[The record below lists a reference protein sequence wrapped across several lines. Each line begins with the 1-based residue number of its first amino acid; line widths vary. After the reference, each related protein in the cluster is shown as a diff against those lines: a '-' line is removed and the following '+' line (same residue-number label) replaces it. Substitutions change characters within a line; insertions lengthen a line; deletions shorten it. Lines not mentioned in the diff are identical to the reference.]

1 MTPPAAKGSPVAR
14 RLALPLVVF
23 ALSLVVLMAT
33 DGMYG
38 ITYDEP
44 IYQSK
49 SIQALEWLRLFA
61 ISPALA
67 ASDYGVDRYWQA
79 KDQHPG
85 FFKLLTAGC
94 GATLGRL
101 VAYNATWRTG
111 TNLLAALCV
120 AALCGWV
127 SGLWG
132 RAAGTVAA
140 GSLLLMPRVFAHC
153 HLAAL
158 DSPVMSLSFL
168 AVVASWVAC
177 QRAGRSAWGWA
188 ALAGVLWGLGLGT
201 KLNAFFVPFIVFPW
215 VLVFARRRFW
225 PLAACF
231 AVLGPLSFWGT
242 WPWLWHDTL
251 PRFMEYFRFHLQH
264 YPVSVMYLGRNWD
277 YAPWHYPLV
286 MTLVTT
292 PPAVLVLA
300 AVGMGRL
307 WGREQLGA
315 APETARR
322 AALVLGAWA
331 LLVNIL
337 PNCLPETPK
346 YGGVRLFLPVFP
358 YVALFAAVGFQG
370 LQERVRRWAEARMPV
385 DDLRPKLAALGVFL
399 ALVGPLMA
407 VSQFTPYHLSYY
419 NAFIGGLPGAV
430 RAGMEPTYW
439 GDTYRA
445 AAVWL
450 AERAG
455 KGECVWVDPVGFES
469 TVRLFEIMP
478 LRPDLETTSGP
489 DTLAEADWA
498 VTQNK
503 PIEFSPPAR
512 ELVESGKPAFTD
524 GIGGVPLIYV
534 FRMRPG
540 DQAPA
545 ERIED

>member
-1 MTPPAAKGSPVAR
+1 MTARTAENSVPAR

-33 DGMYG
+33 DSMYG

-61 ISPALA
+61 TSPGLA
-67 ASDYGVDRYWQA
+67 TSEFGVNRYWQA
-79 KDQHPG
+79 KDRHPG
-85 FFKLLTAGC
+85 FFKLLTASC

-120 AALCGWV
+120 AGLCCWV

-132 RAAGTVAA
+132 RAAGIVAA

-158 DSPVMSLSFL
+158 DAPVMSLSFL
-168 AVVASWVAC
+168 AVVASWSAC
-177 QRAGRSAWGWA
+177 RRAGRSSWGWA

-215 VLVFARRRFW
+215 VLVFARRGFW

-231 AVLGPLSFWGT
+231 ALLGPLSFWVT

-251 PRFMEYFRFHLQH
+251 PRFLEYFRFHLQH

-300 AVGMGRL
+300 VVGMSRL
-307 WGREQLGA
+307 WGRKRLERG
-315 APETARR
+315 PMHIRK
-322 AALVLGAWA
+322 AALVLAGWA
-331 LLVNIL
+331 LVVNIL

-358 YVALFAAVGFQG
+358 YLALFAAVGFQEILG
-370 LQERVRRWAEARMPV
+370 RAVELLRPRVQV
-385 DDLRPKLAALGVFL
+385 DDLRPKLAALAVFL

-407 VSQFTPYHLSYY
+407 VARFTPYHLSYY

-439 GDTYRA
+439 GDTYRTA
-445 AAVWL
+445 ALWL
-450 AERAG
+450 AEHAG
-455 KGECVWVDPVGFES
+455 EGERVWVDPVGFES

-489 DTLAEADWA
+489 DTLSEADWA

-512 ELVESGKPAFTD
+512 RLVESARPAYTD
-524 GIGGVPLIYV
+524 GIDGVPLIYV
-534 FRMRPG
+534 FRMTPE
-540 DQAPA
+540 DQSPA
-545 ERIED
+545 EQIED